1 MDESNQNQEN
11 SDVNLKNDNENSLQ
25 DKNISEQNDKDVQ
38 KEIQKEEKIE
48 KQKEEIEINNNEN
61 KQINDNTIKEEQKS
75 DEEIQKSIND
85 QDKEKN
91 NKNEEENSNEDIQKL
106 IISSE
111 EQNKTKNEEN
121 EEQKSNEK
129 IQKFNINIIDQDK
142 EKNDEKEISNE
153 EIQKSFNSIEDQ
165 NKEKN
170 NKIEEQDSNKETPTP
185 NIDIE
190 IKEKEKIEKNEQE
203 LNKIIDD
210 SNIKINESININ
222 KTESFNSS
230 KVSSPEKNRDKE
242 DLPQIK
248 GDEENEL
255 NSSKNLFYLGN
266 LFRDVVNK
274 YEKEDYKGSRQLLR
288 NTITKKRNENSGT
301 IEENQFDFN
310 NIFNAQLNEVKQN
323 TLIYLETAKEKLEIK
338 YTNYIKNIN
347 DYISKNEL
355 KISKVLPHFEE
366 NENFMD
372 YADDTIFK
380 IIDNLLE
387 IHDNIF
393 SALEDHIN
401 LLYTFLDQVTLI
413 QNKNPIEYFINN
425 NSAQILNCWFLNK
438 INYDKLNLSNV
449 ILNKDL
455 SDLFSGYLCKKEEN
469 NFKKLSVQK
478 YKDGKLSRESEF
490 FGDHINKLIKLKIKS
505 LPGNEINDL
514 VNKKKKQQEGNK
526 DFTGDYIIIGQ
537 QLRNLSI
544 DESDFSMSDLPK
556 FNLPVLKK
564 VKIKKSKISLNYFF
578 DSLVEQTSSLKEIN
592 IQNCKF
598 NDKNIYD
605 FFTLLSKKQY
615 LQNSLQILG
624 FSGNEITYFNLNSF
638 INKGGIL
645 KSLNY
650 LDLSKNDIYDFNT
663 ENFKDLPSLKVL
675 DLSDNNI
682 SNYLFFDA
690 IKNKYRKKQMGCIVL
705 LSNNIFIS
713 NNKKNNHEY
722 RKYIYQCLNTFNY
735 RVRKIS
741 LSLLYSKD
749 NNEELINLKIS
760 PAVKISVI
768 KLNLSF
774 CGLKAETVW
783 KFLHNNYGLLNLVSL
798 NLSNNFVTNYFFV
811 LCVNTEI
818 LLDKLKII
826 DLSMNEI
833 SCKNMEELT
842 QLEKFMNNYINL
854 KRIKIQDNIF
864 TKELD
869 NLYKKDKDN
878 ITKVIDTFAN
888 KEIKFEVGSDL
899 YASINE
905 KLLNIIIF
913 KNKNN

>member
-1 MDESNQNQEN
+1 MYEPTNNLEIN
-11 SDVNLKNDNENSLQ
+11 NVNLTNDDEINSQNENIVE
-25 DKNISEQNDKDVQ
+25 KNE
-38 KEIQKEEKIE
+38 KEIQKKEKLEE
-48 KQKEEIEINNNEN
+48 QKEEIINKIEINNNEDE
-61 KQINDNTIKEEQKS
+61 QIDNNQIKEEQPS
-75 DEEIQKSIND
+75 NEEIQKPII
-85 QDKEKN
+85 KIEKIIEEIN
-91 NKNEEENSNEDIQKL
+91 NKNEEQNSNEEKQNSLIDI
-106 IISSE
+106 
-111 EQNKTKNEEN
+111 
-121 EEQKSNEK
+121 EK
-129 IQKFNINIIDQDK
+129 KEKQDK
-142 EKNDEKEISNE
+142 EKTDKSKFEKSNE
-153 EIQKSFNSIEDQ
+153 EIQKSIIKIEKQSEEEKIKNEEIQNSIIVIEKKDD
-165 NKEKN
+165 EKN
-170 NKIEEQDSNKETPTP
+170 NQNDEKINKVTE
-185 NIDIE
+185 NNNNK
-190 IKEKEKIEKNEQE
+190 IKEP
-203 LNKIIDD
+203 
-210 SNIKINESININ
+210 INIISLN
-222 KTESFNSS
+222 SENSS
-230 KVSSPEKNRDKE
+230 KIISSSEKNITKE
-242 DLPQIK
+242 KVDLPTIK
-248 GDEENEL
+248 GDMDNEL
-255 NSSKNLFYLGN
+255 NSAKNLFYLGN
-266 LFRDVVNK
+266 LFKDVLNK
-274 YEKEDYKGSRQLLR
+274 YEKETYQSPRQFLR
-288 NTITKKRNENSGT
+288 NTLKKKNQVKTENST
-301 IEENQFDFN
+301 IFDENEFN
-310 NIFNAQLNEVKQN
+310 FNDIFNAQLNEAKQN

-913 KNKNN
+913 KDKNN